1 MPIFF
6 NPDGSYLTG
15 EEAVE
20 AYEKSKETTPIPS
33 PIETQTPVVETEKS
47 ETKPEPTKEEDEAP
61 SWWTET
67 AKTLAGSIAH
77 IPDAIYSSLQER
89 AQVSTPTQLYAQF
102 GGDPTSMLL
111 TQAALERKSPV
122 ELAEEQKKVAERG
135 QRFASRGL
143 TVPDE
148 KGEVK
153 KFGIPSN
160 TPILGTF
167 GKGGKLYEF
176 TNPETK
182 AFRNAKDIGTLLA
195 TAYFMPALGVGGV
208 TRQATVSQIRAAAE
222 PRNINKLL
230 RAGVDIAKRIGADLP
245 QDFAEEVLFL
255 STGVQGGNTSEL
267 YDQFDKLTSTEKQAL
282 IGLIDADTDEA
293 ADYYKNFI
301 DNVFTNTAQAGV
313 FRGVFG
319 GLNQALRARKLG
331 KIKAGEDFN
340 KYSRLFEKDV
350 KQTGEAIAKSM
361 DDNAAAQTAE
371 ELFELNTNFT
381 KGYREAFPTLNRR
394 VSGQLQ
400 ADLSIK
406 ESIEQA
412 KGFGQRSIEVG
423 QAAEAEFGQ
432 VADLNKLIQ
441 NRRKS
446 MAEMDKL
453 ARQNPDYL
461 KGKNKTRYKRY
472 EKQIKDFE
480 KRIEGLQK
488 TGEERLAELD
498 EIEQREFMAGEQFD
512 VLQTARN
519 LGAQGLTE
527 DIDAWFGQLNKIDE
541 LRTAKD
547 PNQDFAGDPFYESYQ
562 RLRDTYNAYKF
573 QASGDQTNPNVE
585 AATREAQ
592 SNLYAKI
599 QEEYNALLE
608 QGGAD
613 DIPVTKEALDA
624 AFKLNFPEKAGE
636 KISEKPGE
644 KAEAPTEKKER
655 PWENTKQI
663 ALKSDEAGNAVVD
676 PDVNTFA
683 GGTELPPETPAARI
697 RVTKQ
702 QLGLSPAEAL
712 ERVEEGMSAE
722 NQKRFVDNL
731 AAAQQAQDD
740 AIRAGKSVPYDWD
753 ASANKALMREMG
765 GSYGE
770 RKAALASAFKT
781 QTESNL
787 PKALERAASLVGKM
801 AKAEGDYVQL
811 QKLLSEFKGKR
822 AASFAGVREAMV
834 QSLVVGQVI
843 NSTGARLFKV
853 HDAYKKADL
862 TAIPEYEAN
871 NMRAVMAQEGLV
883 MYQAVDDFMN
893 YRRLFSDS
901 LSSLKDVYRKRM
913 RSALEKSQ
921 QKQRRLQKE
930 VDAEQLDVLKKLETE
945 SQQFNADLADSIS
958 QDLNEYI
965 GLDSTL
971 SNVEGILNKFKDP
984 SIEKNPSEIALFE
997 KLVANLTY
1005 AGANPEMLGSLKVKG
1020 DDVLIRSWLD
1030 DGLGNPVTQLSFP
1043 PMTAIYASTRW
1054 VGDLTNGYLTE
1065 LWNYVPWMKSDP
1077 EQYAAAAYNAEVAR
1091 EMLLASGKVFG
1102 DFVKQFYN
1110 TRLFNRSFIYDAV
1123 GDAVDTKFGGAR
1135 EVDRVREMALL
1146 DILGDQTELQGF
1158 WRRLGE
1164 ITGPER
1170 ARQFRNHYA
1179 AIVAQFHDTFFFGDA
1194 YDKLN
1199 NTEISKF
1206 SKRMNNAFNPSMWVN
1221 KGLQTLTPINPYKS
1235 KLPGGERIGASFN
1248 LRASEFSTELIG
1260 GLYAQTMSR
1269 AMANIDAKRMLVDSN
1284 GRPLYPANHP
1294 KVVELSEQIYRDKYT
1309 TPIVVGIGDNARE
1322 IGRAVK
1328 DEEVRNV
1335 AVALDNMEPVGE
1347 GLIGKVQKQAKQWAT
1362 SKSTTTKILK
1372 ATQFPYST
1380 SPLNGLGKHFYYNMP
1395 IPGTSINVGA
1405 AIEGVVT
1412 LKRALAG
1419 RVGSAEFGETLPYF
1433 ESQIYHKDP
1442 KVRARAKQALVASN
1456 AFLVSVH
1463 ALVNSNAIE
1472 VTGSMTNQYQEGKYG
1487 YRTPYTI
1494 RLGDWDFP
1502 YRWIPYLGEVLGYTA
1517 NMRDL
1522 QKANSVKAEKFSLGI
1537 AAVALFQT
1545 FLDAPAISAIDT
1557 ALSALK
1563 NPEKAEEFVI
1573 DYITK
1578 FTGIHQTNIRKF
1590 LVSNTGKA
1598 VDARLFEAR
1607 PVISGS
1613 TAGLL
1618 RTSDFSDPVYG
1629 EEVLKQ
1635 LREQSDETTLSEE
1648 WLMVTKSLGDSA
1660 QSFGR
1665 FFKTAVFTIANR
1677 SNLRVMTD
1685 AMETEL
1691 RSEIIEGDMFEAHWY
1706 KEGDVKYYGPG
1717 QETIMG
1723 SILGRHWPAPAVNDP
1738 LDVEMFRHG
1747 VKPPEQVFRRFNGA
1761 VVNEVAINRFRR
1773 FLGSEYRNEFG
1784 QSTEQIFRTLIEGN
1798 QPVPGEKYL
1807 NYNDLPDDGRNSMA
1821 LDATTIP
1828 TFPEGQLTK
1837 RDALMALRNEIV
1849 QDAAEQ
1855 FMRGY
1860 RTVTDP
1866 VTNETKEEPLKYAAP
1881 PEMQEV
1887 YNNWLSQQ

>member
-6 NPDGSYLTG
+6 NPDGSYSIR
-15 EEAVE
+15 EEVD
-20 AYEKSKETTPIPS
+20 EKDQETTTVPS
-33 PIETQTPVVETEKS
+33 PIENQTPVVEPKEG
-47 ETKPEPTKEEDEAP
+47 EAKPEPTKEEDEAP
-61 SWWTET
+61 NWWTET
-67 AKTLAGSIAH
+67 VKTLAGSIAH
-77 IPDAIYSSLQER
+77 IPDAVYSSLQER

-111 TQAALERKSPV
+111 TQAALERKTPV

-135 QRFASRGL
+135 QKFAAQGL

-182 AFRNAKDIGTLLA
+182 AFRNVKDIGTLLA
-195 TAYFMPALGVGGV
+195 TAYFMPTLGVGGGA
-208 TRQATVSQIRAAAE
+208 RKATVAQIKSAAQ
-222 PRNINKLL
+222 PRNINRLL
-230 RAGVDIAKRIGADLP
+230 RAGVDIAKRIGYDLP
-245 QDFAEEVLFL
+245 QDFAEEVMLL
-255 STGVQGGNTSEL
+255 STGVQGGNSSEL
-267 YDQFDKLTSTEKQAL
+267 YDQFDNLTTTEKQAL
-282 IGLIDADTDEA
+282 VGLIEADTDEA

-331 KIKAGEDFN
+331 KIKAGDDFN

-350 KQTGEAIAKSM
+350 QQTEEAITKSM

-371 ELFELNTNFT
+371 ELFELNTNFN

-488 TGEERLAELD
+488 TGQERLAELD

-527 DIDAWFGQLNKIDE
+527 DIDAWFGQLNKINE

-547 PNQDFAGDPFYESYQ
+547 PNQNFAGDPFYESYQ

-585 AATREAQ
+585 TATREAQ

-636 KISEKPGE
+636 KVSEKPGE
-644 KAEAPTEKKER
+644 KPEAPTEKKER
-655 PWENTKQI
+655 PWENTKQV
-663 ALKSDEAGNAVVD
+663 ALKSDESGNAVVD

-683 GGTELPPETPAARI
+683 GATELPPETPAARI

-740 AIRAGKSVPYDWD
+740 ALRAGRSVPYDWD
-753 ASANKALMREMG
+753 ASADKALMREMG

-787 PKALERAASLVGKM
+787 PKALERAASLVGRM
-801 AKAEGDYVQL
+801 AKAEGDYVEL
-811 QKLLSEFKGKR
+811 QRFLGELKGKR
-822 AASFAGVREAMV
+822 AASAAGAREAMV

-853 HDAYKKADL
+853 YDAYKKADL
-862 TAIPEYEAN
+862 STIPEYEAN

-893 YRRLFSDS
+893 YRRLFSDA
-901 LSSLKDVYRKRM
+901 LSSLKTVYRKRM
-913 RSALEKSQ
+913 RSAFEKSQ
-921 QKQRRLQKE
+921 QKQRRLQQE
-930 VDAEQLDVLKKLETE
+930 ADADQKDMLLKLETE
-945 SQQFNADLADSIS
+945 SQEINANLAESLA

-1020 DDVLIRSWLD
+1020 DDVLVRTWLD
-1030 DGLGNPVTQLSFP
+1030 DGLSNPVTQTSFP
-1043 PMTAIYASTRW
+1043 PMTAIYAGSRW
-1054 VGDLTNGYLTE
+1054 IGDLTNGYLNE

-1077 EQYAAAAYNAEVAR
+1077 EQYAKAAYNAQVAR
-1091 EMLLASGKVFG
+1091 EMLLMRGQGFG
-1102 DFVKQFYN
+1102 DFMKQFYY
-1110 TRLFNRSFIYDAV
+1110 TRLFNRSVLYDAV
-1123 GDAVDTKFGGAR
+1123 GDAVDTRFGGAR

-1146 DILGDQTELQGF
+1146 DMLGDESELQGF
-1158 WRRLGE
+1158 WKRLSE
-1164 ITGPER
+1164 VTGPER
-1170 ARQFRNHYA
+1170 AKQLRNHFG
-1179 AIVAQFHDTFFFGDA
+1179 AILAQAHDTLFYGDA
-1194 YDKLN
+1194 FEKLD
-1199 NTEISKF
+1199 NTGISKF
-1206 SKRMNNAFNPSMWVN
+1206 AKRANNVTNPSMWAQHALN
-1221 KGLQTLTPINPYKS
+1221 TFTPIKPFES
-1235 KLPGGERIGASFN
+1235 KLPGGERLGGSFW

-1260 GLYAQTMSR
+1260 GSFAQTMSR
-1269 AMANIDAKRMLVDSN
+1269 AMANIEAGRMLVDAN
-1284 GRPLYPANHP
+1284 GRPLYRRNHP
-1294 KVVELSEQIYRDKYT
+1294 KFVELAEQIYKNKYV
-1309 TPIVVGIGDNARE
+1309 TPIKVGIGDNARE
-1322 IGRAVK
+1322 IAFGVK
-1328 DEEVRNV
+1328 NEEVRNV
-1335 AVALDNMEPVGE
+1335 AVALDNMEAAGDSI
-1347 GLIGKVQKQAKQWAT
+1347 LGKIQKGARSLANESDPTIKL
-1362 SKSTTTKILK
+1362 LK
-1372 ATQFPYST
+1372 ASQAPYTT
-1380 SPLNGLGKHFYYNMP
+1380 SPLNGLAKHFFYNFP
-1395 IPGTSINVGA
+1395 VAPFLNAGTVFEGA
-1405 AIEGVVT
+1405 VALQR
-1412 LKRALAG
+1412 LKAG
-1419 RVGSAEFGETLPYF
+1419 RVGSGEFGEKLLTF
-1433 ESQIYHKDP
+1433 ESQFFHKDP
-1442 KVRARAKQALVASN
+1442 AVRARAKQALVAGN
-1456 AFLVSVH
+1456 AFIASVY
-1463 ALVNSNAIE
+1463 ALVTTNAIE
-1472 VTGSMTNQYQEGKYG
+1472 VTGGMTNQYQEGKYG

-1502 YRWIPYLGEVLGYTA
+1502 YRWIPYLGEVLGYSA

-1522 QKANSVKAEKFSLGI
+1522 QKANSRKAEQHAFGI
-1537 AAVALFQT
+1537 AAVAMAQT
-1545 FLDAPAISAIDT
+1545 FLDAPAIAAVDT
-1557 ALSALK
+1557 FISALK
-1563 NPEKAEEFVI
+1563 NPEKAEEFFI
-1573 DYITK
+1573 DYIAK
-1578 FTGIHQTNIRKF
+1578 YTGFHQALFRKF
-1590 LVSNTGKA
+1590 LISTAGNA
-1598 VDARLFEAR
+1598 LDLPPIEAR
-1607 PVISGS
+1607 PIVSGS

-1618 RTSDFSDPVYG
+1618 RTSDFSEPVYG
-1629 EEVLKQ
+1629 EEKIRQ
-1635 LREQSDETTLSEE
+1635 LQEQPENTAWSDEFQLLLKSFGDTGA
-1648 WLMVTKSLGDSA
+1648 SLGRS
-1660 QSFGR
+1660 
-1665 FFKTAVFTIANR
+1665 FKTLVFTIANKTG
-1677 SNLRVMTD
+1677 LQLVTD
-1685 AMETEL
+1685 SLESEL
-1691 RSEIIEGDMFEAHWY
+1691 RSEITAGDNREAHWY
-1706 KEGDVKYYGPG
+1706 KEGDVKYLGPG
-1717 QETIMG
+1717 QETVMG
-1723 SILGRHWPAPAVNDP
+1723 SILGRHWPAPVIDDP

-1761 VVNEVAINRFRR
+1761 IVNEVAINRFRR

-1798 QPVPGEKYL
+1798 QPVPGEKFL

-1849 QDAAEQ
+1849 QNAAEQ